1 MIEID
6 TININEREYETLKVD
21 LDPAPLI
28 LVRGKKGFLMCGYLN
43 MEAADKLGAVA
54 VSTSGVK
61 TVDDILNKP
70 VTKISM
76 KARELGVKEGMTG
89 RQALEYL

>member
-6 TININEREYETLKVD
+6 TININGREYETLKVD

-70 VTKISM
+70 VTKISK

>member
-6 TININEREYETLKVD
+6 TININGREYETLKVD

>member
-6 TININEREYETLKVD
+6 TININGREYETLKVD
-21 LDPAPLI
+21 IDPAPLI

-76 KARELGVKEGMTG
+76 KARELGVKEGMAG

>member
-6 TININEREYETLKVD
+6 TININGREYETLKVD
-21 LDPAPLI
+21 MDPAPLI

-76 KARELGVKEGMTG
+76 KARELGVKEGMAG

>member
-6 TININEREYETLKVD
+6 TININGREYETLKVD

-70 VTKISM
+70 VTKISV

>member
-6 TININEREYETLKVD
+6 TININGREYETLKVD

-76 KARELGVKEGMTG
+76 KARDLGVKEGMTG

>member
-6 TININEREYETLKVD
+6 NINIDGKLYETIKID
-21 LDPAPLI
+21 LEPAPLI
-28 LVRGKKGFLMCGYLN
+28 LIRGSRGFLMCGYLN

-61 TVDDILNKP
+61 TVDDLLKKQIS
-70 VTKISM
+70 KISV
-76 KARELGVKEGMTG
+76 KARELGIKEGMSG
-89 RQALEYL
+89 QEALKYL

>member
-6 TININEREYETLKVD
+6 SINIHGKTFETLKID

-28 LVRGKKGFLMCGYLN
+28 LIKGQKGFLMCGYLN

-54 VSTSGVK
+54 ASTSGVK
-61 TVDDILNKP
+61 TVQDLLTKQIS
-70 VTKISM
+70 KISV
-76 KARELGVKEGMTG
+76 KAKELGVREGMTG
-89 RQALEYL
+89 EEALKYL

>member
-6 TININEREYETLKVD
+6 TININGREYETLKVD
-21 LDPAPLI
+21 MDPAPLI

>member
-6 TININEREYETLKVD
+6 TININGKEYETLRVD
-21 LDPAPLI
+21 LEPAPLI

-70 VTKISM
+70 ISKISA

>member
-6 TININEREYETLKVD
+6 TITINGREYETLKVD